1 MKEGANVITQGAEGE
16 DTMFFVKRGT
26 FDCVDDKARSGA
38 GPFFGSWL
46 PEKVVATL
54 REGDHFGELSL
65 FLDEPRA
72 VSVRASSAGGA
83 VAWRVNGASLEGLDI
98 ARIDDML
105 ELRKALREK
114 YRNNGGKATLDAFFE
129 LLPNQGDVG
138 AALFSNMP
146 RNETRE
152 LLDSARSMI
161 RHCGRGDFADVNED
175 FEEFAQGVVRTLDA
189 VLHELPLKMIRAEM
203 NPDQRQASMITAA
216 RSVAYV
222 LLSWLLL
229 ANACTSLLV
238 GTAWTGACWSV
249 PGSQPAVR
257 RQAFFHAYTLLS
269 VVLGPL
275 LLPMQGMGAALLF
288 QRYRKYFR
296 YVERRLVP
304 RRTRSLYPLWSQ
316 AVAAA
321 MAFAA
326 NLGVALVT
334 SIVGIGFGSLV
345 GYCRWR

>member
-1 MKEGANVITQGAEGE
+1 M
-16 DTMFFVKRGT
+16 
-26 FDCVDDKARSGA
+26 
-38 GPFFGSWL
+38 
-46 PEKVVATL
+46 
-54 REGDHFGELSL
+54 
-65 FLDEPRA
+65 
-72 VSVRASSAGGA
+72 
-83 VAWRVNGASLEGLDI
+83 AWRVNGASLEGLDI
-98 ARIDDML
+98 AQIDDML
-105 ELRKALREK
+105 KLKKVLRKK
-114 YRNNGGKATLDAFFE
+114 YKNNGGKATLVAFFE
-129 LLPNQGDVG
+129 LLPMQGDVG
-138 AALFSNMP
+138 ALFSNMP

-175 FEEFAQGVVRTLDA
+175 FEDFARGVIRTLDA

-238 GTAWTGACWSV
+238 GTAWARACWSV

-275 LLPMQGMGAALLF
+275 LLPMQGMGAALCLNGTESTF
-288 QRYRKYFR
+288 DTSSAGWSRGGRGACTRFGA
-296 YVERRLVP
+296 RR
-304 RRTRSLYPLWSQ
+304 
-316 AVAAA
+316 
-321 MAFAA
+321 
-326 NLGVALVT
+326 
-334 SIVGIGFGSLV
+334 
-345 GYCRWR
+345 